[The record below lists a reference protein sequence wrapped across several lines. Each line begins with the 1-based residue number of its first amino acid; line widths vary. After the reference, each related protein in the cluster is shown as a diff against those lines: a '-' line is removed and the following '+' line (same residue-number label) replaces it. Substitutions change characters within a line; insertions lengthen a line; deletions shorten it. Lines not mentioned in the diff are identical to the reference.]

1 VAAALLLGLAACQR
15 QTPLGAEAAWQAA
28 DQPRPVLVA
37 AVPQAAPI
45 PDAQAFVSQAGAS
58 DAFEIAAAQTAAQ
71 RAQNPD
77 VRVFAAVMIHDHSD
91 SSADLKA
98 ALAEAGQSLS
108 PSSGPTPDQQ
118 ARLEALRSADP
129 KVFDKTYIDGQVQ
142 AHRAALAQLAAYAQN
157 GQVVAL
163 SSFAANGA
171 GMTQKH
177 LAMAQS
183 LDEQLP

>member
-1 VAAALLLGLAACQR
+1 MLLSLAACQR

-28 DQPRPVLVA
+28 DRPKPVLA
-37 AVPQAAPI
+37 AATPQASPI

-77 VRVFAAVMIHDHSD
+77 VRAFATVMIHDHTD
-91 SSADLKA
+91 SSAGLKA
-98 ALAEAGQSLS
+98 ALAEAGQGLS
-108 PSSGPTPDQQ
+108 PPAGPTADQQ
-118 ARLEALRSADP
+118 AKLDALRSADP
-129 KVFDKTYIDGQVQ
+129 KVFDKTYLDGQVQ
-142 AHRAALAQLAAYAQN
+142 AHRTALAQLAAYAQN

-171 GMTQKH
+171 GMTQTH
-177 LAMAQS
+177 LAMAKS